1 MARAL
6 AVGAAG
12 ALAAGA
18 LSGCESTTAKAEK
31 IAAKGTAAF
40 EAKGVQVGRVDRD
53 VQVVGTHVVH
63 DANGTAVVV
72 DLRNRG
78 RRAIGAVPV
87 ALTVTGAGGKALW
100 RNDAPGLQ
108 DALVR
113 VPELPPGKRVAWVN
127 DQVLAVGAPKA
138 AKARVGRGG
147 PARDVPEVVASSPR
161 LEGDAGT
168 VTARGTVQ
176 NRSREDLRELVVAG
190 VARDGDRVVA
200 AGRSIVPRLR
210 PGASA
215 PYAIYFI
222 GDPRRGSLR
231 VQATPFPTPAGRR

>member
-1 MARAL
+1 MARVL

-12 ALAAGA
+12 ALAAGS
-18 LSGCESTTAKAEK
+18 LSGCESTTARAEK
-31 IAAKGTAAF
+31 IAAKGTEAF
-40 EAKGVQVGRVDRD
+40 KAKGVEVARVNRD
-53 VQVVGTHVVH
+53 VEVLDTHVLH
-63 DANGTAVVV
+63 DANGTAAVV
-72 DLRNRG
+72 DLRNDSRT
-78 RRAIGAVPV
+78 ALGAVPV

-100 RNDAPGLQ
+100 KNDAPGLQ

-127 DQVLAVGAPKA
+127 DQVLAVGTPRA

-147 PARDVPEVVASSPR
+147 PARDMPEVVASPPR
-161 LEGDAGT
+161 IEADAGT
-168 VTARGTVQ
+168 VTARGTVR
-176 NRSREDLRELVVAG
+176 NASREDLRELVVAG

-222 GDPRRGSLR
+222 GDPRRGELA
-231 VQATPFPTPAGRR
+231 VQATPFPTDAGR